1 MVWQDQSLF
10 VCAKFPSIPDTFIPL
25 CSYGRRRLAEGKGQ
39 IGLKMNTQPDD
50 LSRRQLIAGLLLLQ
64 SSALLAPKTTSA
76 AESSFENVRLG
87 RGSSSLV
94 VPPLGIGAWS
104 WGDEDV
110 WGYGGYDKNFTDD
123 SIEAAFLAAVK
134 AGVTFF
140 DTAEVTS
147 HRALLLPGLSAP
159 QFGAVRQHRLF
170 TLRTGSPHAR
180 PASHLFDRARAR

>member
-10 VCAKFPSIPDTFIPL
+10 VCAKFPSIPDPFIPL

-64 SSALLAPKTTSA
+64 SSALLVPKTTSA

-147 HRALLLPGLSAP
+147 HRALTAP
-159 QFGAVRQHRLF
+159 PIGAVRQHRLF
-170 TLRTGSPHAR
+170 PHRTGSPHAR
-180 PASHLFDRARAR
+180 PASHPFDRARAR